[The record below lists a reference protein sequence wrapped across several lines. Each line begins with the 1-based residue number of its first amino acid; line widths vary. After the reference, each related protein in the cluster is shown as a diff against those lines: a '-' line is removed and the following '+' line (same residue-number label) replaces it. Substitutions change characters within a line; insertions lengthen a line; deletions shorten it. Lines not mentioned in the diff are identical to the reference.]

1 MATRNKRGSARAGRE
16 PLEET
21 ATSRPVTRA
30 TPRASA
36 AHTAA
41 AAPRASTTTPALA
54 PTKTPKATAPA
65 RGAIV
70 ALRLAV
76 APSGRDITPRREPP
90 REGPH
95 SPQSA
100 HATQT
105 PAAPRKPGARKR
117 FTELRDALASGFEI
131 VQPVFARPLWSAADD
146 SLTAYSFVL
155 RRESATRLVTVPG
168 GRLVE
173 RFIATHHLSVDE
185 RR

>member
-16 PLEET
+16 PREEEAT
-21 ATSRPVTRA
+21 VRPATRATTHASATSVA

-36 AHTAA
+36 
-41 AAPRASTTTPALA
+41 
-54 PTKTPKATAPA
+54 KTPKATAPA

-76 APSGRDITPRREPP
+76 TPSGRDATPRHEPSRES
-90 REGPH
+90 PH
-95 SPQSA
+95 
-100 HATQT
+100 T
-105 PAAPRKPGARKR
+105 PAAPRKPGARKQ